1 MVASYDFLWYDYGCT
16 KKNTVD
22 VYEIRRKWM
31 KNSVY
36 KTDSLSP

>member
-1 MVASYDFLWYDYGCT
+1 MIFCGTTMDVQ
-16 KKNTVD
+16 KNTVD
-22 VYEIRRKWM
+22 VHEIRLKWM

>member
-1 MVASYDFLWYDYGCT
+1 MIFCGTTMDVQ
-16 KKNTVD
+16 KNTVD
-22 VYEIRRKWM
+22 VHEIRREWM